1 MLEFRLGV
9 PLATSR
15 AGKIQ
20 QILSVYALA
29 EDPNPQNHRW
39 KKNKHLPVPAQHS
52 AMLAAL
58 FRRRAVG
65 YSVTQCESHLPVQD
79 LSFQPETRMIEP
91 AASQAWQC
99 LGIQLSD
106 FKFSA

>member
-1 MLEFRLGV
+1 MQ
-9 PLATSR
+9 A
-15 AGKIQ
+15 
-20 QILSVYALA
+20 
-29 EDPNPQNHRW
+29 DHRW
-39 KKNKHLPVPAQHS
+39 KKKKKNQHLPVPAQHS

-79 LSFQPETRMIEP
+79 LSFQTRMIEP

>member
-1 MLEFRLGV
+1 MQ
-9 PLATSR
+9 A
-15 AGKIQ
+15 
-20 QILSVYALA
+20 
-29 EDPNPQNHRW
+29 DHRW
-39 KKNKHLPVPAQHS
+39 KKKKKKKNQHLPVPAQHS

-65 YSVTQCESHLPVQD
+65 YSVTQQD
-79 LSFQPETRMIEP
+79 LSFQTRMIEP

-99 LGIQLSD
+99 LGIQLSE